1 MISVLFAMGISTGYA
16 QEATKPAEDKIAEPQ
31 LKESKD
37 AKESTSR
44 ESKPSEPRQAPGNAD
59 EPDKAVTSTILTA
72 KLALMA
78 DPRLFPY
85 DINVEKKGDGL
96 TLSGKVPHKVHK
108 AAAGH
113 IARTVAKSVRNNLEI
128 VSELDRD
135 ITKRQ
140 DEAIT
145 AYVKERFSKS
155 KTLEKSDFKI
165 KTDDGTVVLSG
176 QTRFQVNVLEA
187 AEAARQVPGV
197 KAVKTDDVKLEVA
210 N

>member
-1 MISVLFAMGISTGYA
+1 MTVLVAMGLSMGSA
-16 QEATKPAEDKIAEPQ
+16 EDLTKPPEVKTAGPQ
-31 LKESKD
+31 VMDAKD
-37 AKESTSR
+37 ATPRK
-44 ESKPSEPRQAPGNAD
+44 SKPSEATPASVTAD
-59 EPDKAVTSTILTA
+59 EPGKAVTSSILTA

-85 DINVEKKGDGL
+85 DINVEMKGDGL

-113 IARTVAKSVRNNLEI
+113 IARTVAKSVRNKLEI
-128 VSELDRD
+128 VKELDRD

-145 AYVKERFSKS
+145 AYVKERFAKS
-155 KTLEKSDFKI
+155 KTLEKSDFKV
-165 KTDDGTVVLSG
+165 KTEDGMVALSG
-176 QTRFQVNVLEA
+176 QTRFQVILLEA

-197 KAVKTDDVKLEVA
+197 KAVKTDEVKLEVA